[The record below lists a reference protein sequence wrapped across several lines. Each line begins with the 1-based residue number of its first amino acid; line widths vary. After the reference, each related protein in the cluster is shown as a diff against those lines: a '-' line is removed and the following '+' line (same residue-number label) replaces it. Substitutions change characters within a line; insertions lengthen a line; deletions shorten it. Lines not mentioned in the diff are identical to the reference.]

1 MGITDLPKYAN
12 KWNNFWENWENSKG
26 SKPKGC
32 VFTVAMTL
40 TQKTDKSSQSP
51 LVQSYAAVA
60 NAESYERRK
69 CREKGKKK
77 CAEKHKGCSEN
88 FLYVADMIARDALTS
103 TRFALAQQL
112 LTS

>member
-1 MGITDLPKYAN
+1 
-12 KWNNFWENWENSKG
+12 
-26 SKPKGC
+26 
-32 VFTVAMTL
+32 MTL

-69 CREKGKKK
+69 CREREDGSKK

-112 LTS
+112 LT